1 MISDDHRGRWGP
13 GMIEVAAL
21 LVRLS
26 HVVDGI
32 GQNVRKTSWTLT
44 GKACESSPP
53 GRRTYQATPW
63 TQPPLSTSDRP
74 APSSNTTEFAVAAA
88 KSREPCGSRL
98 TRFSAVGR
106 CDTRGELGV
115 RDLGLR

>member
-32 GQNVRKTSWTLT
+32 GQNVRKTSWTLI
-44 GKACESSPP
+44 GKAGEKLAAGAAYVP
-53 GRRTYQATPW
+53 GDSVDTATVVDIGQAG
-63 TQPPLSTSDRP
+63 
-74 APSSNTTEFAVAAA
+74 AV
-88 KSREPCGSRL
+88 
-98 TRFSAVGR
+98 
-106 CDTRGELGV
+106 
-115 RDLGLR
+115 